1 MTDTESFT
9 MKITKGEPICVYQ
22 GGRPEDLHWGFV
34 QFPGLYNTADG
45 KILVSIHCEDDAPF
59 AIGKNNACF
68 VTEDKGKT
76 WSPATR
82 EDLYKRGYRA
92 ANGDILMPKA
102 FPTKSV
108 KGLKQPTWFG
118 NYRIPT
124 DDVVPKK
131 SEDQGS
137 LPFPATI
144 STNVFGSF
152 DYVYYVDTLPDD
164 ICPKGLLFSRLKN
177 GEENP
182 EDFIAD
188 TDWKNRLVKIYD
200 PKVVYDSWKG
210 DKELLVSSP
219 GIYSCPPIKLGP
231 DGKTLW
237 MAEYKDG
244 CDPESGVIS
253 GKCGSYILRSD
264 DNGESWKCVSYI
276 KYEGDATKDRF
287 AYIRDGF
294 SEPSIEFMGDGT
306 MLCLLRT
313 CGVFGGTPEWGP
325 TYLSRSTDGGNS
337 WSKPEYFKDRG
348 ALPQLLRLD
357 CGVTLAVITR
367 PGIFVYASDDE
378 GYTWNAKLEIM
389 SDGDRSVLGN
399 VVPERPN
406 FWEYAGSCCNCTI
419 LPIADN
425 KALLAYSDFYYP
437 DENGV
442 KRKSIL
448 TVEITVE
455 K

>member
-1 MTDTESFT
+1 MR
-9 MKITKGEPICVYQ
+9 ITKNEAVCVYQ
-22 GGRPEDLHWGFV
+22 GGRPEELHWGFV
-34 QFPGLYNTADG
+34 QFPWLYNTADG
-45 KILVSIHCEDDAPF
+45 RILLSIHCEDDAPF
-59 AIGKNNACF
+59 AIGKAGVCF
-68 VTEDKGKT
+68 VTEDKGRT
-76 WSPATR
+76 WMPAT
-82 EDLYKRGYRA
+82 EADLNKRGYTVP
-92 ANGDILMPKA
+92 NGDTLMPKA
-102 FPTKSV
+102 FPVKSV
-108 KGLKQPTWFG
+108 RGMKRPTWFG

-124 DDVVPKK
+124 DDILPQR
-131 SEDQGS
+131 STAPDT
-137 LPFPATI
+137 LPFPAAI

-152 DYVYYVDTLPDD
+152 DYLYYVDTLPDD
-164 ICPKGLLFSRLKN
+164 ICPKGLLFTRLKK
-177 GEENP
+177 GEDRPTEY
-182 EDFIAD
+182 EARV
-188 TDWKNRLVKIYD
+188 DWKNRLVRIYD
-200 PKVVYDSWKG
+200 PNVIYKSSWEG
-210 DKELLVSSP
+210 DDEELIVSSP
-219 GIYSCPPIKLGP
+219 GLYSGPRIKLGP

-237 MAEYKDG
+237 TAEYKEG
-244 CDPESGVIS
+244 SDPETAAYT
-253 GKCGSYILRSD
+253 GKGGAYILKST
-264 DNGESWKCVSYI
+264 DNGESWECVSFI
-276 KYEGDATKDRF
+276 RYEGDTEKDHF

-294 SEPSIEFMGDGT
+294 SEPSIEFMGDGS

-325 TYLSRSTDGGNS
+325 TYLARSTDGGKN
-337 WSKPEYFKDRG
+337 WSRPEYFKDRG
-348 ALPQLLRLD
+348 ALPQLLRLE

-378 GYTWNAKLEIM
+378 GYSWNARLEIM
-389 SDGDRSVLGN
+389 TDADRSGLGN

-419 LPIADN
+419 LPIAEN